1 MNKKSDL
8 TERFCRLIDVIADG
22 SQRKF
27 AAVIGCS
34 PSVVAKIVRGE
45 QEPGHIILQRIK
57 NNQSI
62 NWEWLLTGKG
72 NPVHY
77 LPSETKYLV
86 PLAKALLPGPP
97 SEFKGFL
104 TAKSIVVPESI
115 HRDSLYAIHARDCN
129 YSHTQSE
136 NILPEDLICID
147 TAEIAWH
154 SNIQILDGALCV
166 IGSTPTQMKQL
177 SLVRVQITDHQ
188 LRVIDIDSSEPKE
201 NRKSL
206 QGYKENLR
214 SIILDD
220 NENKNRSDC
229 NEIDLS
235 DVVGYAIHLYREL

>member
-8 TERFCRLIDVIADG
+8 TERFCSLINLIADG

-27 AAVIGCS
+27 AEVIGCS

-45 QEPGHIILQRIK
+45 QEPGNIILNRIK
-57 NNQSI
+57 KNQSI
-62 NWEWLLTGKG
+62 NSGWLLTGKG
-72 NPVHY
+72 NPVNY
-77 LPSETKYLV
+77 LPSETKYQV

-97 SEFKGFL
+97 TEFKGFL
-104 TAKSIVVPESI
+104 TSRSIVVPESI

-129 YSHTQSE
+129 YSPTQSE
-136 NILPEDLICID
+136 YILPEDLICIE
-147 TAEIAWH
+147 TADVVWH

-166 IGSTPTQMKQL
+166 IGSTATQMKQL
-177 SLVRVQITDHQ
+177 SLVRLRITDHQ
-188 LRVIDIDSSEPKE
+188 LRVIDIDSSEPRE

-214 SIILDD
+214 SIMLDD

-235 DVVGYAIHLYREL
+235 DVVGYAIYLHREL